1 MTAKPT
7 KRKGFTVK
15 QQRFIDSYD
24 GNATKAAIK
33 AGYSKKTAHR
43 IGAENMQK
51 HAILNAIL
59 TREKK
64 RSESEIANRQER
76 QEFWTAMFRGKTTTK
91 IATGKGDDK
100 AVEEI
105 QPAFTDRLKASELLG
120 RSEADFTDKI
130 QPVGGGK
137 PIDVAVTLTLEEA
150 TRLYLENLR

>member
-1 MTAKPT
+1 MAKPI

-15 QQRFIDSYD
+15 QQRFIDFYD
-24 GNATKAAIK
+24 GNATQTAIK
-33 AGYSKKTAHR
+33 AGYSAKTAKCV
-43 IGAENMQK
+43 GYENLTK
-51 HAILNAIL
+51 PHIAAAIAS
-59 TREKK
+59 RETK
-64 RSESEIANRQER
+64 RSAPAIADRQER

-137 PIDVAVTLTLEEA
+137 PIEVAVTLTLEEA